1 MTANDPKRITLVPPH
16 PGESA
21 AAATRFERHGP
32 LQRLRRIPA
41 SDPQPMR

>member
-1 MTANDPKRITLVPPH
+1 MHTNDPKRPTLVPPH

-21 AAATRFERHGP
+21 AAATQFERRGP
-32 LQRLRRIPA
+32 LQRLRRVPA